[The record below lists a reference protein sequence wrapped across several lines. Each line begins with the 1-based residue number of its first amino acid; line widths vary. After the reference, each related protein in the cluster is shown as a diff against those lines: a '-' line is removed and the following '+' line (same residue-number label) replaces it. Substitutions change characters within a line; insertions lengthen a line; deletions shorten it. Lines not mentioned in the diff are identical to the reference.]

1 MCERWRLH
9 RWAWALMS
17 VKPLGPGCIV
27 HAWLW
32 GLELSR
38 TSHMGAA
45 NAVGACVS
53 LPSWSLCCS
62 DCQHPSFSW
71 PSTVAWEEETFQWQC
86 GHITRS
92 RWVHVGVITQHCK
105 SRLKMETCPPL
116 NSGLCCKGW
125 SEVWGLGFT
134 LACWELCSTW
144 GWRQPYCDLGDSMT
158 ASLQPQSMLRV
169 AWSSSG
175 TTGWLPLVRGW
186 EGLPVNLQPEY
197 AIINQ
202 NSFLWLM
209 QSTIMY

>member
-1 MCERWRLH
+1 MAGQGAKNLH
-9 RWAWALMS
+9 AFHHLSRVASSQSLLPRSHLFLVCWKLEGKRKNVWEMKAAQVS
-17 VKPLGPGCIV
+17 LGPDVSETPGARVHCPGCPGIAC
-27 HAWLW
+27 AWLW

-116 NSGLCCKGW
+116 NSGLCCKGC
-125 SEVWGLGFT
+125 SEV
-134 LACWELCSTW
+134 
-144 GWRQPYCDLGDSMT
+144 
-158 ASLQPQSMLRV
+158 
-169 AWSSSG
+169 
-175 TTGWLPLVRGW
+175 
-186 EGLPVNLQPEY
+186 
-197 AIINQ
+197 
-202 NSFLWLM
+202 
-209 QSTIMY
+209 